1 MALYELRSG
10 KHGKNQNPHVDVV
23 GSNTHQPHSILG
35 SLFSIKWA
43 VDGGMEGIADA

>member
-1 MALYELRSG
+1 MLVPVEP
-10 KHGKNQNPHVDVV
+10 PHVDVV

>member
-1 MALYELRSG
+1 MLVPVEP
-10 KHGKNQNPHVDVV
+10 PHVDVV
-23 GSNTHQPHSILG
+23 GSSNAPAHSILG